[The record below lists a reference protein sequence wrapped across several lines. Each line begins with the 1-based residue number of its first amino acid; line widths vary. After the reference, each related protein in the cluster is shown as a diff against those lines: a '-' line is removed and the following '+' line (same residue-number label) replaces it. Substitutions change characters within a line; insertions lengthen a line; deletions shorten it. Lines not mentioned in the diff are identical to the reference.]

1 MDEGEEDREDFVRG
15 MEAFLRAVALRKNQI
30 RDSNMSDTSAHIGIE
45 YRLIGCAT
53 FHKSYRY
60 AIQVYFRTNHS
71 V

>member
-1 MDEGEEDREDFVRG
+1 MDEGEEDKEDFVRG

-30 RDSNMSDTSAHIGIE
+30 RDTSAHIGIE

-60 AIQVYFRTNHS
+60 AIQV
-71 V
+71 